1 MWKYSVA
8 LVLAAAA
15 FAQSPKYGVGRA
27 ASPEEIRGVG
37 AIIAP
42 DGTGLPEGSG
52 TVAAGREVFA
62 ANCARCHG
70 GDLKGTTQGPPFLHA
85 VYAPGHH
92 GDAAFAV
99 AVKSGVRPH
108 HWNFGPMPSI
118 PGLDDRQIALIV
130 AFVRAEQ
137 EAVGVR

>member
-1 MWKYSVA
+1 MLMPPVLLH
-8 LVLAAAA
+8 LVVVGAAILAACGPAPVA
-15 FAQSPKYGVGRA
+15 KTAGAVEAGA
-27 ASPEEIRGVG
+27 NLDARG
-37 AIIAP
+37 
-42 DGTGLPEGSG
+42 LY
-52 TVAAGREVFA
+52 A

>member
-1 MWKYSVA
+1 MLMPSVLLH
-8 LVLAAAA
+8 LVVVGAAILAACGPAPVA
-15 FAQSPKYGVGRA
+15 KTVGGVEAGA
-27 ASPEEIRGVG
+27 NLDARG
-37 AIIAP
+37 
-42 DGTGLPEGSG
+42 LY
-52 TVAAGREVFA
+52 A

-108 HWNFGPMPSI
+108 HWNFGPMPPI